1 MQLTKEKLSYLLFL
15 YKQREMDY
23 TVTRLAQEV
32 GVSKSTFS
40 RVLNTFYQEGLTTEK
55 GKGILSCQGCRMAR
69 EYLKD
74 INKLSDW
81 LKYTAN
87 FDDEEAYQEAL
98 SLVLTLSSKARAKLV
113 NNTSKERLFELI
125 DNVKEISGDMLS
137 ANLDDGQYLF
147 AFTVYKAD
155 KMEISMAN
163 DGFFHPGILDIK
175 MGHGGLVLKSKE
187 VERESMMGKMVLKGK
202 LSSLKYQV
210 GEDYLECCIIKDDY
224 IIPISK
230 LRFHYSKEERILQT
244 SVKIKVK
251 PTVGKIHMP
260 ESIAIMNVI
269 IK

>member
-113 NNTSKERLFELI
+113 NNTSKERLLI
-125 DNVKEISGDMLS
+125 M
-137 ANLDDGQYLF
+137 
-147 AFTVYKAD
+147 
-155 KMEISMAN
+155 
-163 DGFFHPGILDIK
+163 
-175 MGHGGLVLKSKE
+175 
-187 VERESMMGKMVLKGK
+187 
-202 LSSLKYQV
+202 
-210 GEDYLECCIIKDDY
+210 
-224 IIPISK
+224 
-230 LRFHYSKEERILQT
+230 
-244 SVKIKVK
+244 
-251 PTVGKIHMP
+251 
-260 ESIAIMNVI
+260 
-269 IK
+269 

>member
-1 MQLTKEKLSYLLFL
+1 MQLTKEKLTYLLFL

-125 DNVKEISGDMLS
+125 DNVKVLILMMVNTCL
-137 ANLDDGQYLF
+137 LLLF
-147 AFTVYKAD
+147 
-155 KMEISMAN
+155 
-163 DGFFHPGILDIK
+163 IK
-175 MGHGGLVLKSKE
+175 LI
-187 VERESMMGKMVLKGK
+187 RW
-202 LSSLKYQV
+202 KYQWLMMV
-210 GEDYLECCIIKDDY
+210 SFIQEYWI
-224 IIPISK
+224 
-230 LRFHYSKEERILQT
+230 
-244 SVKIKVK
+244 
-251 PTVGKIHMP
+251 
-260 ESIAIMNVI
+260 
-269 IK
+269 